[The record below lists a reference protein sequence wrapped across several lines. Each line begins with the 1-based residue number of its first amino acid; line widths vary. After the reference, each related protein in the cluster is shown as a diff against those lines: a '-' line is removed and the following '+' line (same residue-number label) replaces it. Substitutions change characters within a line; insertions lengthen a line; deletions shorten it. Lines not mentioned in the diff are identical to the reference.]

1 MAKKFFN
8 DVEIKEY
15 GVTFIVKPYFETN
28 NFMKGEDPLNYIEL
42 DSIKL
47 NNVEMLNWFIEK
59 ADQTYEKYR
68 ELIIDKIYNTIIND
82 NFFVNENSEV

>member
-28 NFMKGEDPLNYIEL
+28 NFKGEDPLNYIEL